1 MKEWWGKNK
10 LIKKKKEDLDE
21 EKWKRKYESVKR
33 IQSKSFKKRETRK
46 TERLPRYGSREMT
59 TGK

>member
-21 EKWKRKYESVKR
+21 EKWNRKYESVKR
-33 IQSKSFKKRETRK
+33 MQRKSLKKRETRK
-46 TERLPRYGSREMT
+46 TERMPRYGSGEMA